1 MDVHMFMIIEEV
13 RYGLLICPLGGILGA
28 DIGAD
33 RDSSS
38 GMSYGG
44 YDRCASDGISICW
57 Y

>member
-33 RDSSS
+33 RGSSS
-38 GMSYGG
+38 G
-44 YDRCASDGISICW
+44 I
-57 Y
+57 